1 MSATVTELRVIICG
15 NEAGTLHQSSSGTLG
30 FQYDSGYQGIP
41 LSLAMPVSNRV
52 YPQRVVLPYLFGLLP
67 DSKEQRRAIAR
78 ICGTSPNNPM
88 ALLRHIGLDCPGGV
102 QFCLPD
108 ETDRALSRPGTYRKL
123 SEHDIALRL
132 ETLRTDREA
141 SWVGREESWS
151 LGGNQ
156 GKFALALRN
165 GSWCECLGSSPT
177 THIFK
182 NGVAGF
188 ALEALN
194 EYICML
200 LAERCEIPT
209 AHVEYRLFEDEP
221 ALIVERY
228 DRLKRP
234 NGTVVRLHQEDLCQA
249 LGVMPDQK
257 YTSDGGPAAH
267 DILSLLAKTDHAA
280 LNAELFTRMLF
291 FNCLIGA
298 PDAHAKN
305 YSLILGHGGS
315 AVIARMYD
323 VASGLAYEAMR
334 RKGRLAM
341 SIGGENRFGRVGGD
355 AVHRYAEQGRCVG
368 CSLDDEACL
377 DTMADLARRI
387 PEALSN
393 VFDESSPIPGIAEL
407 RAHLENPVQENCE
420 QTLRMLG

>member
-1 MSATVTELRVIICG
+1 MSTTATELRVIICG
-15 NEAGTLHQSSSGTLG
+15 HEAGTLRQSDSGALS
-30 FQYDSGYQGIP
+30 FQYDSDYQGIP

-52 YPQRVVLPYLFGLLP
+52 YPQRIVRPYLFGLLP
-67 DSKEQRRAIAR
+67 DSKDQRRAIAR
-78 ICGTSPNNPM
+78 ACGASPDNPM

-102 QFCLPD
+102 QFCPPD
-108 ETDRALSRPGTYRKL
+108 ETDRTLNRPGTYRKL
-123 SEHDIALRL
+123 SEHDIASRL
-132 ETLRTDREA
+132 KTLRTNRET
-141 SWVGREESWS
+141 SWVGREENWS

-156 GKFALALRN
+156 GKFALALHN

-182 NGVAGF
+182 NGVMGF

-200 LAERCEIPT
+200 LAELCEIPA

-228 DRLKRP
+228 DRLEQP
-234 NGTVVRLHQEDLCQA
+234 NGTFVRLHQEDLCQA

-257 YTSDGGPAAH
+257 YTSDGGPAAR
-267 DILSLLAKTDHAA
+267 DILSLLAKTDHAV
-280 LNAELFTRMLF
+280 LNVKLFTSMLF

-305 YSLILGHGGS
+305 YSLVLGRGGS

-341 SIGGENRFGRVGGD
+341 SIGGENRFGRVNGN
-355 AVHRYAEQGRCVG
+355 ALRRYAEQGRSVG
-368 CSLDDEACL
+368 CPLDDETCL
-377 DTMADLARRI
+377 DIMADLARRI
-387 PEALSN
+387 PEALSG
-393 VFDESSPIPGIAEL
+393 VFDKSGSIPGIAEL
-407 RAHLENPVQENCE
+407 RAHLEDPVRENCE
-420 QTLRMLG
+420 RTLRMLG